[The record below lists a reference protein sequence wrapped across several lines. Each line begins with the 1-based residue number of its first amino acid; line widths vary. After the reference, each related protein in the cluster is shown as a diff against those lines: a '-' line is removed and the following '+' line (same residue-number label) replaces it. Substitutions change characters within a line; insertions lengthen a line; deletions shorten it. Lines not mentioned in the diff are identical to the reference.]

1 MKILPSF
8 EYQKFETRRD
18 ARSAFDTAIESA
30 VTSIRLYDRD
40 GDFYGLERPIVAS
53 HFKQLLRNNPNAVI
67 NLVMQHVHHIQRDC
81 PRLLE
86 VIQLFGDRFELRRL
100 DEKLRGYKRGIL
112 LIDQSLVM
120 RRPHFDRMTTFW
132 DVGEQEITDAERL
145 LTELRDSS
153 PESVSPNVTGL

>member
-1 MKILPSF
+1 MNTLPSF

-40 GDFYGLERPIVAS
+40 GDFYGLDRPAVAN
-53 HFKQLLRNNPNAVI
+53 HFRQLLRTNPNAQI
-67 NLVMQHVHHIQRDC
+67 KLVLQHVHHVQRDC
-81 PRLLE
+81 PRLLDLM
-86 VIQLFGDRFELRRL
+86 QSFGARFELRRL
-100 DEKLRGYKRGIL
+100 DENLRGFQRGIL

-120 RRPHFDRMTTFW
+120 RRPHFDRMTTYW
-132 DVGEQEITDAERL
+132 DVGEQEISDADRL

-153 PESVSPNVTGL
+153 PDSVTANVTGL